1 MSNRISDSR
10 QYVTI
15 GFRNETDVT
24 LKTVQTFSIR
34 EKFATPIL
42 GIRENKPVSFTDKTK
57 IKADPFMHKVG

>member
-24 LKTVQTFSIR
+24 LKTVQTFLIT

-42 GIRENKPVSFTDKTK
+42 GIRENKPGSFTDKTK
-57 IKADPFMHKVG
+57 IKADPFMHTVR

>member
-24 LKTVQTFSIR
+24 LKTIQTFSIR
-34 EKFATPIL
+34 EKFATSIEV
-42 GIRENKPVSFTDKTK
+42 IRENKPRSFTDKTK
-57 IKADPFMHKVG
+57 I